1 MKRRTFLKSSMGAVV
16 SFGLLRNQCSA
27 SQQVPDHLK
36 SVTGGPVSKPS
47 ELLDSRY
54 FNGLSDDSDIKQEAG
69 LAELTRRLENI

>member
-27 SQQVPDHLK
+27 SHQEPDPMQ
-36 SVTGGPVSKPS
+36 SVTDRSVIKPS